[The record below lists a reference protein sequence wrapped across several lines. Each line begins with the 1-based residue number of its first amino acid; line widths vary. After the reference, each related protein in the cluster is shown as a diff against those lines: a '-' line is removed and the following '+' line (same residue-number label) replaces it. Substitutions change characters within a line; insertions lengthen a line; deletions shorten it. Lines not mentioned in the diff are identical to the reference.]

1 MEILLFQARKE
12 IKKSRWN
19 AVIDNLDRKLRRGRA
34 ETRDLG
40 SEQFKTLRGGKKQQ
54 QKIPFH
60 TAEGFP
66 GPWERGDSVGGL
78 GS

>member
-19 AVIDNLDRKLRRGRA
+19 GVIDNLNRKLRRRRA
-34 ETRDLG
+34 EIRDLG
-40 SEQFKTLRGGKKQQ
+40 AEQFKILRGGRE
-54 QKIPFH
+54 QKNPFC
-60 TAEGFP
+60 TGEGLP